1 MIAMRRPETV
11 KILKAVVFVLI
22 LAFYAS
28 VSLYQIKLPVAD
40 DLARHI
46 KNGEMI
52 LRGNFDVLYKNVY
65 SYTEPDQPF
74 TNHHWLSGVIFYL
87 LFELIGFD
95 GLVIFKTV
103 VLLTAFSLLFFASL
117 KKADFWL
124 VAVFSIPTILLLQE
138 RTGLRPEI
146 LSFLFVALFLYFLL
160 DLDEHPERKRVFW
173 LIPLQVIWALLDIV
187 TIVVLGSG
195 LYLWL
200 ARRRSNPVEQRIAEL
215 EREAAITP
223 ALATRSAAE

>member
-1 MIAMRRPETV
+1 MILISWPKSFRPYLEWYMRKWDHGGSRHMIAMRRPETV

-95 GLVIFKTV
+95 
-103 VLLTAFSLLFFASL
+103 
-117 KKADFWL
+117 
-124 VAVFSIPTILLLQE
+124 
-138 RTGLRPEI
+138 
-146 LSFLFVALFLYFLL
+146 
-160 DLDEHPERKRVFW
+160 
-173 LIPLQVIWALLDIV
+173 
-187 TIVVLGSG
+187 
-195 LYLWL
+195 
-200 ARRRSNPVEQRIAEL
+200 
-215 EREAAITP
+215 
-223 ALATRSAAE
+223 